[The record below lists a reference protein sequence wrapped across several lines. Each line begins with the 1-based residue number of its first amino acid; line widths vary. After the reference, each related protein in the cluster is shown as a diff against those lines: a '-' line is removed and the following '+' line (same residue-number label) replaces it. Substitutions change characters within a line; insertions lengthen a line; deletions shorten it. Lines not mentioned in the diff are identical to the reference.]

1 MEKIGGNA
9 ASKAN
14 DATTASLF
22 IANARATT
30 SLVVFGLSGSNGK
43 PPTVNIW
50 QRKQYNTRSPVVLG
64 KSQHKLVAKEL
75 LLPGQNFLG
84 SFRNWSITAG
94 WNPWTG

>member
-30 SLVVFGLSGSNGK
+30 SLVLFSLSGSNGK
-43 PPTVNIW
+43 PHTVNIW
-50 QRKQYNTRSPVVLG
+50 QRKQYNIQSLVVLS
-64 KSQHKLVAKEL
+64 KS
-75 LLPGQNFLG
+75 
-84 SFRNWSITAG
+84 
-94 WNPWTG
+94 